1 MWKSCH
7 CGQTMKLGFRFVISK
22 NGVKLK
28 RVPVYECEVGCSYML
43 HPAIKD
49 DMKQFLLTLNQ
60 TNKKINYEID
70 FTEMNEFAAVL
81 WELYE
86 SWDEDSTES
95 FEIAFEHRCE
105 ERINLLLDLYGYA
118 KSSKDE
124 EWMETLTK
132 RLSQLSKYV
141 NNMFFTGVN

>member
-1 MWKSCH
+1 
-7 CGQTMKLGFRFVISK
+7 
-22 NGVKLK
+22 
-28 RVPVYECEVGCSYML
+28 ML

-95 FEIAFEHRCE
+95 FENAFEHRCE

>member
-1 MWKSCH
+1 MN
-7 CGQTMKLGFRFVISK
+7 LGFRFVISR

-28 RVPVYECEVGCSYML
+28 RVPVYECEAGCSYML

-49 DMKQFLLTLNQ
+49 EMKQLLGQ
-60 TNKKINYEID
+60 TYYQIKNEID
-70 FTEMNEFAAVL
+70 FTELNEFAAVL
-81 WELYE
+81 WELYG
-86 SWDEDSTES
+86 SWEEDNAVS
-95 FEIAFEHRCE
+95 FDTVFAHKCE

-118 KSSKDE
+118 KASQDE